1 MKKAVIGI
9 IISIVVVLG
18 VANVF
23 LLWMKA
29 GNSPSKPMLSLET
42 ENSLSEP
49 VFSLEP
55 GQYEGQQTLEL
66 KTDKPENTIYYT
78 TDGSEP
84 DDKSIKYTEPIS
96 LKNGET
102 IVKAIAVNEA
112 VVSKVV
118 EAQYT
123 VTLRPEE
130 IFLKNISGCWVQ
142 SADGNDKNSKRIWY
156 YNFVNGHF
164 NFVFYGTYYEAVVKA
179 SGVEGDYT
187 ATDVN
192 RDGTQGTLEFDHV
205 VNTIVYEDYEGDQM
219 GKSVE
224 RAPVVIDC
232 GAIGDSAITIDGKE
246 YTFVPG
252 GIPDPQ

>member
-18 VANVF
+18 VATGVLF
-23 LLWMKA
+23 WIKA
-29 GNSPSKPMLSLET
+29 GNSPSEPVLSQEAEIL
-42 ENSLSEP
+42 LSEP

-55 GQYEGQQTLEL
+55 GQYEGQQTLEM
-66 KTDKPENTIYYT
+66 KTDKPENAIFYT
-78 TDGSEP
+78 TDGSNP
-84 DDKSIKYTEPIS
+84 DENSIKYTEAIS
-96 LKNGET
+96 LNNGET
-102 IVKAIAVNEA
+102 TVKAIAVNGA
-112 VVSKVV
+112 VKSKVV

-130 IFLKNISGCWVQ
+130 IFLENISGCWVQ
-142 SADGNDKNSKRIWY
+142 IADGNDKNSKRIWY
-156 YNFVNGHF
+156 YDFVNGHF
-164 NFVFYGTYYEAVVKA
+164 DFVFYGTYYEGVVKA
-179 SGVEGDYT
+179 SGVEGNYT
-187 ATDVN
+187 VSDVN
-192 RDGTQGTLEFDHV
+192 ADGTQGTLVFDHV

-246 YTFVPG
+246 YIFVPG